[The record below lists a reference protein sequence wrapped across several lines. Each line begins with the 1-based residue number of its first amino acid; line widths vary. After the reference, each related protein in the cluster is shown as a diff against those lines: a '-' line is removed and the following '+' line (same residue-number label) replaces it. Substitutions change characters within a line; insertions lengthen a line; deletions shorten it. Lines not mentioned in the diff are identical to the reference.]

1 MLQLDMNEDR
11 YDLIVIGSGAA
22 GIISAIMAAREG
34 KIVLL
39 LEKLSNISAKL
50 KATGGG
56 RCNLTNTLSNEDFMA
71 RFGRDGRFMQDAL
84 KAFDNKALVA
94 FMDEIGI
101 ETHAPDGFRIF
112 PTSHSS
118 ATIIAGL
125 TKEMDRCKIKVITN
139 QRVERLLT
147 VGKRIDGVKTQDSS
161 YYASAVIVATGGL
174 GYPVLGAEGDGYTL
188 AEELGHKVTEL
199 SPAMMPLKT
208 KESWVGECRADTI
221 AKVELRVDIKKH
233 KKLRA
238 KGDLI
243 FTKSGI
249 RGPVI
254 LDFAREVTP
263 LLKKY
268 GEVPLLLNLTKGM
281 NEEQIS
287 KHLKKEALKNP
298 EADIVKLVSTLLPT
312 PLARELCKLVE
323 ADEKMTLKKLSGGT
337 KEKLVQTL
345 AWTPLTVNGHD
356 GFRLAMITRGG
367 VSLKEIDPKTMQSK
381 LISGLFFCGEIMNLD
396 GPCGGYNLQWS
407 FASGYLAGINAS
419 KST

>member
-1 MLQLDMNEDR
+1 MNKDSYE
-11 YDLIVIGSGAA
+11 LIVIGSGAA
-22 GIISAIMAAREG
+22 GITSAIVAAREG
-34 KIVLL
+34 KKVLL
-39 LEKLSNISAKL
+39 LEKLSTISAKL

-71 RFGRDGRFMQDAL
+71 KFGRDGRFMQDAL
-84 KAFDNKALVA
+84 AAFDNKELVK
-94 FMDEIGI
+94 FMDEIGVA
-101 ETHAPDGFRIF
+101 THAPDGFRIF

-118 ATIIAGL
+118 ATIISAL
-125 TKEMDRCKIKVITN
+125 EEEMQRVNIKVIKE
-139 QRVERLLT
+139 QRVERLLLNGNS
-147 VGKRIDGVKTQDSS
+147 VDGVKTQNTI
-161 YYASAVIVATGGL
+161 YHAPKVVVATGGL
-174 GYPVLGAEGDGYTL
+174 GYPVLGAEGDGYIL

-208 KESWVGECRADTI
+208 EESWGEMCRADTI
-221 AKVELRVDIKKH
+221 PKVELRVDLKKH

-249 RGPVI
+249 RGPVV

-268 GEVPLLLNLTKGM
+268 GKVPLLLNLTKGK
-281 NEEQIS
+281 NEEEIT

-298 EADIVKLVSTLLPT
+298 KATIVELCATLLPEA
-312 PLARELCKLVE
+312 LSIELCKLAGVE
-323 ADEKMTLKKLSGGT
+323 LNATLSKVSGKARAKLIS
-337 KEKLVQTL
+337 LL
-345 AWTPLTVNGHD
+345 AWTPLTINGHD

-367 VSLKEIDPKTMQSK
+367 ISLKEIDPKTMQSK
-381 LISGLFFCGEIMNLD
+381 LINGLYFCGEIMNLD

-407 FASGYLAGINAS
+407 FASGYLAGRLL
-419 KST
+419 

>member
-1 MLQLDMNEDR
+1 MQENQD

-22 GIISAIMAAREG
+22 GIIAAIVAARGG
-34 KIVLL
+34 KNVII
-39 LEKLSNISAKL
+39 LEKLSKIASKL

-84 KAFDNKALVA
+84 KEFNYKDLIC
-94 FMDEIGI
+94 FLDEIGV

-118 ATIIAGL
+118 ATIIKAL
-125 TKEMDRCKIKVITN
+125 EDEMLRLGIKIFCN
-139 QRVERLLT
+139 ERAERLLAT
-147 VGKRIDGVKTQDSS
+147 GNHIDGVRTQNSTF
-161 YYASAVIVATGGL
+161 YAPNVIVATGGM
-174 GYPVLGAEGDGYTL
+174 GYPVLGAEGDGYNL
-188 AEELGHKVTEL
+188 ASELGHKVTDL
-199 SPAMMPLKT
+199 SPAMMPLRT
-208 KESWVGECRADTI
+208 KEEWVKNCKADTI

-243 FTKSGI
+243 FTNSGI
-249 RGPVI
+249 RGPVV

-268 GEVPLLLNLTKGM
+268 GEVPLLLNLTKGK
-281 NEEQIS
+281 NEEQIREHFKTVLEKDNS
-287 KHLKKEALKNP
+287 KNILELT
-298 EADIVKLVSTLLPT
+298 STLLPSA
-312 PLARELCKLVE
+312 LSLELCKLAE
-323 ADEKMTLKKLSGGT
+323 IDPDEKYGKISGKKRD
-337 KEKLVQTL
+337 KLISLL

-356 GFRLAMITRGG
+356 GFKMAMITRGG
-367 VSLKEIDPKTMQSK
+367 VSLKEINPKTMQSK
-381 LISGLFFCGEIMNLD
+381 LINGLYFCGEIMNLD

-407 FASGYLAGINAS
+407 FASGYLAG
-419 KST
+419 KLLR